1 MPTKDMELQSGILHF
16 VNPETSEII
25 GKLSD
30 IEKVEVAVPEVGVD
44 APTFN
49 REDVFTFDNPIQVTG
64 LATEL
69 SRDDLI
75 LFLFYGIDAAK
86 LLCNNWRK
94 MHGLPTKRRRRDNNA
109 QEKDTQVK
117 QRILRNGRVWS

>member
-1 MPTKDMELQSGILHF
+1 MPTEDMELQSGILYF

-30 IEKVEVAVPEVGVD
+30 IEKVELAVPEVGVD

-49 REDVFTFDNPIQVTG
+49 REDVFTFDSSNPIIG
-64 LATEL
+64 LVTEL

-75 LFLFYGIDAAK
+75 LFLFYGLNPKK
-86 LLCNNWRK
+86 LLCNNWRR
-94 MHGLPTKRRRRDNNA
+94 MHRLPMKRRKHINNA
-109 QEKDTQVK
+109 
-117 QRILRNGRVWS
+117 